1 MIAKAA
7 IRQPVK
13 LFTIGYRM
21 MIWAAGG
28 FIMAGG
34 TIFCRRVSNYTR
46 LSNAGMK
53 DESLPAFSQWPGIYN
68 PGIAGFRIHFKYWL
82 SFY

>member
-7 IRQPVK
+7 IQQPVK

-28 FIMAGG
+28 IIMVGG
-34 TIFCRRVSNYTR
+34 TIFCRRVSNYTHPY
-46 LSNAGMK
+46 SAGLK
-53 DESLPAFSQWPGIYN
+53 NESLPVFTQ
-68 PGIAGFRIHFKYWL
+68 
-82 SFY
+82 